1 MTETIDIYYQGYHV
15 DTKTF
20 DDYFAIGHDS
30 DSIVW
35 FTERDGSRGAAEVWI
50 RTGKGHTTIKSMLS
64 SWKLIIDTIE
74 TEKYGYSNLIVTGRT
89 VEFVNADYRFVGK
102 FSGQPLGTVAEVLS
116 LDVIGRLIQERKQ
129 KAKESEQE

>member
-1 MTETIDIYYQGYHV
+1 MTQTIDIYYQGYHI

-20 DDYFAIGHDS
+20 DEYFAIGHDS

-89 VEFVNADYRFVGK
+89 VEFINADYRFVGK
-102 FSGQPLGTVAEVLS
+102 FRGQPLGTVA
-116 LDVIGRLIQERKQ
+116 DVVNQRVIEWLIEEDRK
-129 KAKESEQE
+129 KAKEPEQE